1 MRVSGE
7 DVNAIVF
14 MPHQTCIDLMN
25 YLNCHRQRN
34 NRSEITRQVWNS
46 TFSSDAKYE
55 INFPQLTDLSYSK
68 KIQSRAKIYPRTN
81 AISTLRK
88 AQLIHSDFE
97 RRCAFGRVIANDIHL
112 TGFRNLR

>member
-1 MRVSGE
+1 MSASRV
-7 DVNAIVF
+7 DVNAIILI
-14 MPHQTCIDLMN
+14 PHQTCIDLMN

-34 NRSEITRQVWNS
+34 NRSEITRQVLSGTIHSLETQNTGIVFSTTQNS
-46 TFSSDAKYE
+46 NPERKS
-55 INFPQLTDLSYSK
+55 FPS
-68 KIQSRAKIYPRTN
+68 TN
-81 AISTLRK
+81 ANSTLRK